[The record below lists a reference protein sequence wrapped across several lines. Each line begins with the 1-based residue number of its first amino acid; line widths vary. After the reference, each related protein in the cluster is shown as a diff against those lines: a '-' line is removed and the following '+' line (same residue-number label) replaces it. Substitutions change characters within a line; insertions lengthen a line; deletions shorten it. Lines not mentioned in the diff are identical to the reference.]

1 MNADLSVNSEIL
13 LIEHFTLAGYDLD
26 DRQVF
31 VQHPERFL
39 YQSGISRLRGFLY
52 ALAYPAYLLETV
64 TAARALHTVPEPLR
78 FFQVRVRYALP
89 YDYDFPVPAFEK
101 EWYEVHK
108 IGVNVNNFFRVS
120 FFRHIQVR
128 LPVRFSD
135 NNTPCGV
142 SG

>member
-31 VQHPERFL
+31 VQHPEPFP

-52 ALAYPAYLLETV
+52 ALAYPAYLLETG
-64 TAARALHTVPEPLR
+64 TAARAFHTVPEPLR
-78 FFQVRVRYALP
+78 LFQVASFNA
-89 YDYDFPVPAFEK
+89 FPDNQDIVVPAFEK

-108 IGVNVNNFFRVS
+108 IGVNV
-120 FFRHIQVR
+120 
-128 LPVRFSD
+128 
-135 NNTPCGV
+135 
-142 SG
+142 